1 MSEYP
6 YQDRIKTDDII
17 SSKNVF
23 SSDDIIV
30 GQVEAVFADSFIIRS
45 EEEKGAIEVK
55 YEIPRLQIKSIIKDS
70 ITLKQTKENIQKQ
83 YKKIDQ

>member
-6 YQDRIKTDDII
+6 YRDRIKTDDII